1 MMGVKRPR
9 GAISGQSTPFRITV
23 PPSPGRASS
32 GLHLIRHSIYL
43 DQGGFASMAEDVT
56 GVLEET
62 YENEPTG
69 VEVERDDDQQ
79 PETAKPW
86 RPEDIRVGTKQ
97 FSLRNILDLIDDGDL
112 ELAPDFQ
119 RNTVWKAKQKSRLIE
134 SILLQIPLP
143 AFYFAEDANGMMR
156 VVDGLQR
163 LSTVRSYV
171 RGEPADFTL
180 SGLEYLTREERKR
193 FSELA
198 PALQRRINNAQIVVH
213 VIDPTTPPGVK
224 YDIFKRI
231 NTGGTPLNGQEIRHC
246 MSKDRSR
253 DFLKRCAHTPEF
265 ELATGGSLRD
275 HIRMDDREVVLRYCA
290 FSLMRVEGYI
300 SRTRGSMDTFLEI
313 ATGMLD
319 DPDQVPDADL
329 PELYDKFCSA
339 MVNCYAVF
347 AEHAFRKWPYNS
359 DRLSPIN
366 RPLFES
372 WSYVLGQYTE
382 TDLARR
388 KEAIVAAARALMTS
402 SREYND
408 AITSSTGG
416 VTKVRL
422 RFDMAEQAARAGL

>member
-1 MMGVKRPR
+1 
-9 GAISGQSTPFRITV
+9 
-23 PPSPGRASS
+23 
-32 GLHLIRHSIYL
+32 
-43 DQGGFASMAEDVT
+43 MAEDVA
-56 GVLEET
+56 GILEET

-79 PETAKPW
+79 PDIDKPW
-86 RPEDIRVGTKQ
+86 RPEEIRVGTKQ
-97 FSLRNILDLIDDGDL
+97 FSLRNILDLIEDGDL

-119 RNTVWKAKQKSRLIE
+119 RNTVWKARQKSRLIE
-134 SILLQIPLP
+134 SVLLQIPLP

-171 RGEPADFTL
+171 RGEPTDFAL
-180 SGLEYLTREERKR
+180 SGLEYLTNEERKH

-198 PALQRRINNAQIVVH
+198 PALQRRIHNAQIVVH
-213 VIDPTTPPGVK
+213 VIDPTTPPSVK

-253 DFLKRCAHTPEF
+253 NFLKRCAHTSEF
-265 ELATGGSLRD
+265 DLATGGSLRD

-290 FSLMRVEGYI
+290 FSRMGVEGYV
-300 SRTRGSMDTFLEI
+300 SRARGSMDAFLEI

-319 DPDQVPDADL
+319 DPEQVTDRELADL
-329 PELYDKFCSA
+329 YKKFSSA
-339 MVNCYAVF
+339 MVKCYTVF
-347 AEHAFRKWPYNS
+347 GGHAFRKWPYTT

-372 WSYVLGQYTE
+372 WSYVLGQYSE
-382 TDLARR
+382 ADLTRR
-388 KEAIVAAARALMTS
+388 KDSIVAETRALMTN

-408 AITSSTGG
+408 AITSSTGS
-416 VTKVRL
+416 VAKVRL
-422 RFDMAEQAARAGL
+422 RFDKAEQAARAGL